1 MTKMIS
7 PEEMPS
13 FLNNLADDYF
23 KEDYENMDKLAQISA
38 YIHGLVKARQES
50 PTDSK
55 DHSSMKKPPIGLM
68 PRWVH
73 DMQRAVDLV
82 NAIDRY
88 ANAGMSIPKEWIDEL
103 KDKVAFKSSASCL
116 QQNALSGLLNLN
128 VTPLEVWRLADQ
140 RICVAYRSCD
150 VKDGVV
156 LRGEYGCGKTFE
168 EACDDYYKKISGK
181 ELIFYSNNGSR
192 QSITVL

>member
-1 MTKMIS
+1 MTKMMS

-23 KEDYENMDKLAQISA
+23 KEDYENMDKLAQCSA

-55 DHSSMKKPPIGLM
+55 DHSSMKKPPIGLI
-68 PRWVH
+68 PRWTH
-73 DMQRAVDLV
+73 DMQRAMDLV

-88 ANAGMSIPKEWIDEL
+88 ADADMPIPKEWIDEL
-103 KDKVAFKSSASCL
+103 KGRITSKSSVPYL
-116 QQNALSGLLNLN
+116 QQDALSGLLNLN
-128 VTPLEVWRLADQ
+128 ITRLEVWRLTDQ

-150 VKDGVV
+150 VKDWAA
-156 LRGEYGCGKTFE
+156 LRGEFGCGKTFE
-168 EACDDYYKKISGK
+168 EACDDYRKKISGR
-181 ELIFYSNNGSR
+181 ELVFYNNSGSR
-192 QSITVL
+192 QSVIVI